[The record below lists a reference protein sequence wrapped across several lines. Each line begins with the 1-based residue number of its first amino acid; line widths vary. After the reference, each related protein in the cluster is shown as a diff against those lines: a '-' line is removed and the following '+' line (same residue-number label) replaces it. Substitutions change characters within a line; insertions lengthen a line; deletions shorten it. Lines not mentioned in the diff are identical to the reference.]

1 MSKYAREELVVETRR
16 VLLGLVL
23 LGATLSG
30 CSQGGPAAP
39 DNEPTAGA
47 GVTFADLEAAALA
60 AKECMKALGLEV
72 IDVRYDDSITTYGFE
87 WIEGTLK
94 QEESVD
100 QCIDEH
106 YEPTNFLWQQAHASQ
121 KESSGREY
129 HENIM
134 KCLRENG
141 VEIYEISSE
150 INDKIDEQRP
160 GLRRECRIKVLDA
173 ERARR
178 NAGG

>member
-1 MSKYAREELVVETRR
+1 MRWAF
-16 VLLGLVL
+16 LGLVL

-60 AKECMKALGLEV
+60 TKECMEGLGLDRVKIVQEEDA
-72 IDVRYDDSITTYGFE
+72 IPGHGFE
-87 WIEGTLK
+87 WIGGTFE
-94 QEESVD
+94 QHEAVD

-106 YEPTNFLWQQAHASQ
+106 YEPTNFLWEQAHASQ
-121 KESSGREY
+121 IEASNRAY

-150 INDKIDEQRP
+150 INAKIDEQRP
-160 GLRRECRIKVLDA
+160 GLRSECRIKVLDE
-173 ERARR
+173 ERAQR
-178 NAGG
+178 NASR

>member
-1 MSKYAREELVVETRR
+1 MRR
-16 VLLGLVL
+16 AFLGLVL

-30 CSQGGPAAP
+30 CSQGGPATP
-39 DNEPTAGA
+39 DDEPMVGA
-47 GVTFADLEAAALA
+47 GVTFTDLEAAALA
-60 AKECMKALGLEV
+60 AKECMEGLGLEV
-72 IDVRYDDSITTYGFE
+72 IDVKYDDSITTYGFE
-87 WIEGTLK
+87 WIEGTFE
-94 QEESVD
+94 QEEAVD

-106 YEPTNFLWQQAHASQ
+106 FEPTNFLWQQAHASQ
-121 KESSGREY
+121 KEASSREF

-150 INDKIDEQRP
+150 TNDKIDEQWP

-173 ERARR
+173 ERAQR